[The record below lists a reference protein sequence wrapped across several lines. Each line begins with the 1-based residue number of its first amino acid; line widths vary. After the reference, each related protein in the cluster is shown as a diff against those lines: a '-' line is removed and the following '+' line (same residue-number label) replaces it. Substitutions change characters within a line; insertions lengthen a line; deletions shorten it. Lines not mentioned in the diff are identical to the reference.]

1 VHEDPDHAA
10 LAGDLARIV
19 GPDHVLA
26 DPALRAGY
34 ETDWTGRH
42 RGQALLVVRPAT
54 SAEVGAV
61 LRACAAHAVGVVPQ
75 GGNTGL
81 VAGATPAGEV
91 VLSTTRI
98 DQLGPVDELAGAVT
112 VGAGAT
118 LEAVQAH
125 TAPSGLTPAV
135 DLAARGSATIG
146 GMVATDAGGIH
157 VVRHGSMR
165 RQILGIE
172 AVLADGTCVGRV
184 DGPARDSAG
193 IHLPSILAGSE
204 GTLAVVTRVRLRLV
218 PAWRFRV
225 TALVAYDGID
235 AAVAATATLRR
246 RLPDLDAIELVDEA
260 SLALVGEHG
269 RLPAPFRDGSPA
281 TLLVETAADRST
293 VDDLASALDGLAG
306 TRDALLADDGPGRR
320 RLWAFREDLTEAI
333 AAGGVPHKLDV
344 GLPLARLG
352 SFVGALGPLVG
363 GIDPS
368 ARLFVFGHLAEGNLH
383 VNVLGPAPDDD
394 RVDDAVLELVVEHG
408 GAISAEH
415 GIGRAKARW
424 LSRARSAGELAIQAA
439 IKHALDPGGLLNPGV
454 LDPAGQHG
462 EGIERPGPDGH

>member
-1 VHEDPDHAA
+1 VHANPDHAA
-10 LAGDLARIV
+10 LAADLARIV
-19 GPDHVLA
+19 GADHVLA

-42 RGQALLVVRPAT
+42 RGRAVLVVRPGT
-54 SAEVGAV
+54 PTEVGAT
-61 LRACAAHAVGVVPQ
+61 LRACASHGVGVVPQ

-91 VLSTTRI
+91 VLSTTRLA
-98 DQLGPVDELAGAVT
+98 DLGPVDELAATVT

-118 LEAVQAH
+118 LAAVQAH

-146 GMVATDAGGIH
+146 GMVATDAGGMH

-218 PAWRFRV
+218 PAWRFRA
-225 TALVAYDGID
+225 TALVAFDGID
-235 AAVAATATLRR
+235 AAVAATAILRR
-246 RLPDLDAIELVDEA
+246 RLSDLDAIELVDHA
-260 SLALVGEHG
+260 GLALVEAHG
-269 RLPAPFRDGSPA
+269 RLAAPFGDRYPA
-281 TLLVETAADRST
+281 ALLVETAADRST
-293 VDDLASALDGLAG
+293 VDDLAETLDGIAG
-306 TRDALLADDGPGRR
+306 ARDALLADDGSGRR
-320 RLWAFREDLTEAI
+320 RLWAFREGVTDAI
-333 AAGGVPHKLDV
+333 AAAGVPHKLDV

-352 SFVGALGPLVG
+352 AFVGALGPLIAA
-363 GIDPS
+363 IDPA

-383 VNVLGPAPDDD
+383 VNVLGPAPDDE
-394 RVDDAVLELVVEHG
+394 RVDDAVLELVLEHG

-424 LSRARSAGELAIQAA
+424 LRRARSAGELAIQDA